1 MSLMIYADH
10 QVLFLNLMSKT
21 VDKSRVLDLQVK
33 KS

>member
-10 QVLFLNLMSKT
+10 QALFLNLMSKT
-21 VDKSRVLDLQVK
+21 VDKPKVLDLQVK